1 MGMAATDRPPVG
13 SFRVV
18 GGNRLFVDERG
29 SGGPRVVFLPGAG
42 LTGLDYFQVHDRVA
56 TTRSSLIYDRAGTG
70 FSAPV
75 RLPRTAGQVVDELHE
90 LLGLTGSGPVV
101 LVGHSL
107 GGLYARHYA
116 TLYPDAVAGLVLL
129 DPAHEDYDAAMP
141 AELSEMRSGARL
153 YDVLNTVLDVGLR
166 TAPGKA
172 LLQMLPPARRYQR
185 LYRELFARELHGF
198 PPEVRDALVE
208 QHVRLEWLA
217 TGLRESRKID
227 KVYDEVRQGG
237 ALPDLPMIVLV
248 STGTDGFRDAVSVG
262 ESPELLRAEVEGK
275 TRLYEKMA
283 AAISR
288 SDVRLVDSGHV
299 TLPFRQADATVQ
311 AIADLTR

>member
-1 MGMAATDRPPVG
+1 MGIAAADGPPVG

-29 SGGPRVVFLPGAG
+29 AGEPRVAFLPGAG
-42 LTGLDYFQVHDRVA
+42 LTGLDFFQLHERVA

-75 RLPRTAGQVVDELHE
+75 PLPRTAGQVVDELHE
-90 LLGLTGSGPVV
+90 LLGTTGSGSVV

-107 GGLYARHYA
+107 GGLYARYYA
-116 TLYPDAVAGLVLL
+116 MRYPDAVAGLVLL

-153 YDVLNTVLDVGLR
+153 YDVLNTVLDLGLK
-166 TAPGKA
+166 TKPGKA
-172 LLQMLPPARRYQR
+172 VLEMLPPTRRYQR
-185 LYRELFARELHGF
+185 LYRELFGRELRDF
-198 PPEVRDALVE
+198 PPDVRDALVE
-208 QHVRLEWLA
+208 HHVRLEWLA

-237 ALPDLPMIVLV
+237 APPDLPMIVLV

-275 TRLYEKMA
+275 TRLYEKMVA
-283 AAISR
+283 AS
-288 SDVRLVDSGHV
+288 SLGDVRLVDAGHV
-299 TLPFRQADATVQ
+299 TLPFRQADAVVQ
-311 AIADLTR
+311 AIADLTA